1 MTNKYLSSLIVLF
14 LLVGCTSLARNPVPE
29 NLTEQANL
37 ISLSDVRFFG
47 DGQPENAKQVVQNK
61 VDQSISGRPQEW
73 NRNRVIDVNFLII
86 TGGGADGAYGAG
98 ILNGMT
104 DGGKRL
110 KFEVVTGVSTG
121 ALIAPFAF
129 LGPQYDHAVKEVY
142 TQTNTKG
149 IIKKRAA
156 LIGLTSN
163 ALADTTPLQNL
174 IARYVTME
182 FMAKIA
188 HEYNL
193 GRRLFVGTTNL
204 DAQRPVIWNMGE
216 IANYGNEDA
225 LRLFRKVLLASAA
238 IPAAFPPVKFAVEAN
253 GQVYEELH
261 VDGGTTNNAFFLPL
275 RVGLRSYLNQLG
287 LKINPTMYVI
297 RNSTSDPSWEPVKDK
312 TLEIAKRSIAT
323 LVKSSTTGDLH
334 KLYGFTQ
341 ANNIGYRITSVP
353 SSFKEKP
360 NELFD
365 PVYMRKLFDVGYET
379 GLKGVKWETKPP
391 GF

>member
-1 MTNKYLSSLIVLF
+1 
-14 LLVGCTSLARNPVPE
+14 
-29 NLTEQANL
+29 
-37 ISLSDVRFFG
+37 
-47 DGQPENAKQVVQNK
+47 
-61 VDQSISGRPQEW
+61 
-73 NRNRVIDVNFLII
+73 
-86 TGGGADGAYGAG
+86 
-98 ILNGMT
+98 MT

-129 LGPQYDHAVKEVY
+129 LGPEYDHTVKEVY
-142 TQTNTKG
+142 TQTSTKD
-149 IIKKRAA
+149 IVRKRGT
-156 LIGLTSN
+156 LIGLASN
-163 ALADTTPLQNL
+163 ALADTEPLQNL
-174 IARYVTME
+174 IASYVTMD

-188 HEYNL
+188 DEYNL

-216 IANYGNEDA
+216 IASYGNEDA

-238 IPAAFPPVKFAVEAN
+238 IPAAFPPVRFAVEAD
-253 GQVYEELH
+253 GQSYDELH

-275 RVGLRSYLNQLG
+275 RVGLASYLKQLG
-287 LKINPTMYVI
+287 LKVKLTMYVI
-297 RNSTSDPSWEPVKDK
+297 RNSTSDPSWEPVEDK

-323 LVKSSTTGDLH
+323 LIKSSTTGDLY
-334 KLYGFTQ
+334 KLYAFTQ

-365 PVYMRKLFDVGYET
+365 PIFMSKLYAVGYEA
-379 GLKGVKWETKPP
+379 GRNGVNWQTKPP
-391 GF
+391 SL